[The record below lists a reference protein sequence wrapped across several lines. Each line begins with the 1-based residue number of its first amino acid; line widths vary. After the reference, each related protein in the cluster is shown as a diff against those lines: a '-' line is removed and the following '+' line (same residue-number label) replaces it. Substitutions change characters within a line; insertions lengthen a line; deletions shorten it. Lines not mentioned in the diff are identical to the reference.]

1 MGRKEIDGQ
10 EVVMWVLAAI
20 LSVGITSTF
29 ITMDQ
34 AALKPP
40 CIQPSELLRG
50 GIFLNLEH
58 KYNVCQD

>member
-1 MGRKEIDGQ
+1 MLRKEIDGQ

-20 LSVGITSTF
+20 LSLGLTGTF
-29 ITMDQ
+29 IKQDQ
-34 AALKPP
+34 AAKEPP
-40 CIQPSELLRG
+40 CIHTSELLRG

>member
-1 MGRKEIDGQ
+1 MRRKEIDGQ
-10 EVVMWVLAAI
+10 EVVIWILAAI

-29 ITMDQ
+29 ISMDQ
-34 AALKPP
+34 AGKSPA

-58 KYNVCQD
+58 KYNVCSD